1 MSAVDAIDGVRSD
14 PFGRYGRSPYLQE
27 TDQSY
32 GGLNPAMA
40 TVARMMIAMA
50 VLDMLSQLL
59 TPPQPDEGAGD
70 SPQDGRPGKD
80 AQQCLQGLQ
89 KFMDGPEDSSD
100 GDRSEGTDPA
110 GDGGSSDPYG
120 DPSARSKPGSH
131 DKPGPKETS
140 SPDEGRTES
149 TSGTT
154 GTRPSNRIPD
164 AKGTVTVHEPIVVK
178 AGQPFDGGGKLYK
191 AGPELGDG
199 GQSESQKPVFILEPG
214 ATLQNVQ
221 VQGADGVHAMG
232 DAKLKNVWW
241 RDVGE
246 DAFTLKKPGNV
257 TVEGGGALH
266 ASDKVF
272 QINAPGSVSIKDF
285 YAEDFGKL
293 LRQNG
298 GTTFPLTV
306 RLDNVTAKD
315 GKEALVRTDSP
326 SAKIYLDNV
335 DPGNTK
341 WDVLAPPGALVEGA
355 IRPGYKPHTP
365 K

>member
-1 MSAVDAIDGVRSD
+1 MSTVDAIDGVRSD
-14 PFGRYGRSPYLQE
+14 PFGRYGRSPYFSDAGQP
-27 TDQSY
+27 D
-32 GGLNPAMA
+32 GGFNPIMA
-40 TVARMMIAMA
+40 TVARMMFAVA
-50 VLDMLSQLL
+50 VLNMLSQLL
-59 TPPQPDEGAGD
+59 TPPQPDESAGD

-80 AQQCLQGLQ
+80 AQQCLQGLE
-89 KFMDGPEDSSD
+89 KFMDGPQAGSH
-100 GDRSEGTDPA
+100 GDRPEGTDPA
-110 GDGGSSDPYG
+110 DEPGSKD
-120 DPSARSKPGSH
+120 KPGS
-131 DKPGPKETS
+131 KETGKP
-140 SPDEGRTES
+140 SPDEDRTEAS
-149 TSGTT
+149 SGPS
-154 GTRPSNRIPD
+154 GTRPSNRIPA
-164 AKGTVTVHEPIVVK
+164 AKGTVIVHEPIVVK

-221 VQGADGVHAMG
+221 VEGADGVHAMG

-246 DAFTLKKPGNV
+246 DAFTLKKPGHV

-272 QINAPGSVSIKDF
+272 QINAQGSISISDF

-293 LRQNG
+293 VRQNG
-298 GTTFPLTV
+298 GTEFPLTV
-306 RLDNVTAKD
+306 RLNNVTAKD
-315 GKEALVRTDSP
+315 GEEALVRTDSP
-326 SAKIYLDNV
+326 NAKIYLDNV

-355 IRPGYKPHTP
+355 VRPGYKPH
-365 K
+365 KG